1 MRTESHKA
9 GTETLIRLI
18 SDTMHTHKRSSMRY
32 FTLLCCFLFSLTC
45 LSQVGVNNATPEQA
59 LDVNGKIKLTDDSTA
74 PSAGT
79 LRYNAGEDD
88 FEGYNG
94 SEWKSLTTSG
104 AGPGSP
110 VPMYG
115 RSNAVPQGENQ
126 DIVLRS
132 WDGSV
137 GSFTTVPSDK
147 YFIVTTVMYK
157 DNNLDIVNRNV
168 VAEVY
173 SMAPGGSF
181 LANIRFQGLESVLR
195 PIIGGLDNPLLVV
208 RPGGTVR
215 LYHYN
220 NSEEPTI
227 DVDIRGFLVDDLNY

>member
-1 MRTESHKA
+1 MYNHNSFF
-9 GTETLIRLI
+9 
-18 SDTMHTHKRSSMRY
+18 MRY
-32 FTLLCCFLFSLTC
+32 FTLLCFLFFSLAC
-45 LSQVGVNNATPEQA
+45 FAQVGVNNATPEQA

-110 VPMYG
+110 VPMFG
-115 RSNAVPQGENQ
+115 STNAVSRGDNG
-126 DIVLRS
+126 DIVLKS

-137 GSFTTVPSDK
+137 GSFTTVPNGK
-147 YFIVTTVMYK
+147 YFIVTAVMYK
-157 DNNLDIVNRNV
+157 DNNLDIVDRNV
-168 VAEVY
+168 VAEMY
-173 SMAPGGSF
+173 SMAPGGVF
-181 LANIRFQGLESVLR
+181 LANIRFQGLESILR
-195 PIIGGLDNPLLVV
+195 PIIGDLDNPLLVI

-220 NSEEPTI
+220 GSEEPTI
-227 DVDIRGFLVDDLNY
+227 DVDIRGFLVDDLDY